1 MKTKLLSVGLVLLL
15 GGALNPALADQPRM
29 EAALVHL
36 KAARAELEKAAT
48 DKAGHRKNA
57 MALVD
62 KAIVE
67 TQRGVEAARPLP
79 RPAR

>member
-1 MKTKLLSVGLVLLL
+1 MKTKLLSVSLVLLL
-15 GGALNPALADQPRM
+15 AGSFNAAHAAQPHM
-29 EAALVHL
+29 EAALAQL
-36 KAARAELEKAAT
+36 KAARAQLEKAAT

-57 MALVD
+57 IALVD